1 LLKNWRKDGVAA
13 RAKARAFIA
22 KGMLGQ
28 KPKISR
34 SLPAGSVVK
43 CSDNTGARELRVIQV
58 MEYKGRLRRV
68 PAAAVGDMIVAS
80 VRKGTPDMRKK
91 IFQAVVVRQKKPYRR
106 SDGIWV
112 QFEDNAAVIM
122 TPEGE
127 MRGSEIRGPVAKE
140 AAERWPRIASA
151 ASIIV

>member
-1 LLKNWRKDGVAA
+1 MAA
-13 RAKARAFIA
+13 RAKSRAFVA
-22 KGMLGQ
+22 KGVVGQ

-34 SLPAGSVVK
+34 GLPNGSMLK
-43 CSDNTGARELRVIQV
+43 CADNSGAREIRVVQV
-58 MEYKGRLRRV
+58 VGYRGRLRRV
-68 PAAAVGDMIVAS
+68 PSASVGDLITVS

-91 IFQAVVVRQKKPYRR
+91 LFHAVVVRQRKPFRR
-106 SDGIWV
+106 VDGIWV

-127 MRGSEIRGPVAKE
+127 MRGSEIRGPIAKE
-140 AAERWPRIASA
+140 AAEKWPRIASA

>member
-1 LLKNWRKDGVAA
+1 MAA
-13 RAKARAFIA
+13 RARSRAFMA
-22 KGMLGQ
+22 RGVLGQ
-28 KPKISR
+28 RPKTSR
-34 SLPAGSVVK
+34 GLPAGSVVK
-43 CSDNTGARELRVIQV
+43 CTDNTGARKLRIIQV
-58 MEYKGRLRRV
+58 MGYKGRLRRV
-68 PAAAVGDMIVAS
+68 PAAAVGDMVVVS

-91 IFQAVVVRQKKPYRR
+91 IFHAIVVRQRKPYRR
-106 SDGIWV
+106 AEGIWV

-151 ASIIV
+151 SSIIV

>member
-1 LLKNWRKDGVAA
+1 MAA

-22 KGMLGQ
+22 RGMIGQ

-34 SLPAGSVVK
+34 GLPAGSVIR
-43 CSDNTGARELRVIQV
+43 CSDNSGAKALRVIQV
-58 MEYKGRLRRV
+58 MGYKGRLRRV
-68 PAAAVGDMIVAS
+68 PAASIGDMIVVS
-80 VRKGTPDMRKK
+80 VRKGAPDMRKK
-91 IFQAVVVRQKKPYRR
+91 IFRAVVVRQRKLYRR
-106 SDGIWV
+106 RDGVWV

-127 MRGSEIRGPVAKE
+127 MKGSEIRGPVAKE

>member
-1 LLKNWRKDGVAA
+1 VAA
-13 RAKARAFIA
+13 KAKGRALIA
-22 KGMLGQ
+22 KGMIGQ
-28 KPKISR
+28 RPKISKGI
-34 SLPAGSVVK
+34 LAGSVVR
-43 CSDNTGARELRVIQV
+43 CADNTGAREIRIIQV

-68 PAAAVGDMIVAS
+68 PKAAVGDMVVVS
-80 VRKGTPDMRKK
+80 VRRGNPDMRKK
-91 IFQAVVVRQKKPYRR
+91 IFQAVLVRQKKPYRR
-106 SDGIWV
+106 AEGVWV

>member
-1 LLKNWRKDGVAA
+1 MAA
-13 RAKARAFIA
+13 RARARAFMA
-22 KGMLGQ
+22 RGVLGQ
-28 KPKISR
+28 TPKISR
-34 SLPAGSVVK
+34 GLPAGSIVK
-43 CSDNTGARELRVIQV
+43 CTDNTGARKLRIIQV
-58 MEYKGRLRRV
+58 MGYKGRLRRV
-68 PAAAVGDMIVAS
+68 PAAAVGDMVVVS

-91 IFQAVVVRQKKPYRR
+91 IFHAIVVRQKKPYRR
-106 SDGIWV
+106 AEGIWV

-127 MRGSEIRGPVAKE
+127 MRGSEVRGPIAKE

>member
-1 LLKNWRKDGVAA
+1 MAA
-13 RAKARAFIA
+13 RAKSRAFMA
-22 KGMLGQ
+22 KGVVGQ

-34 SLPAGSVVK
+34 GLPAGSVVK
-43 CSDNTGARELRVIQV
+43 CADNSGAREVRIIQV
-58 MEYKGRLRRV
+58 VGYKGRLRRV
-68 PAAAVGDMIVAS
+68 PTATVGDLVAVS

-91 IFQAVVVRQKKPYRR
+91 IFHAVVVRQKKPFRR
-106 SDGIWV
+106 AEGVWV

-127 MRGSEIRGPVAKE
+127 MRGSETRGPVAKE
-140 AAERWPRIASA
+140 AAEKWPRIASA